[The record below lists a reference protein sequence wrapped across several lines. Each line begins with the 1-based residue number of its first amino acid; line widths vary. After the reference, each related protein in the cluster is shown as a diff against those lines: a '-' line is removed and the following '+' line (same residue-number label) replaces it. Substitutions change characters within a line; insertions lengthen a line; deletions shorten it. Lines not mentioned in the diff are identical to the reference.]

1 MKHPSELTVPVELI
15 FEVLPPKEVEGMTL
29 PAQLDITKVVLT
41 ITGPSGKPRQV
52 DITKSISEEQ
62 MMAFED
68 DIMENYSP

>member
-1 MKHPSELTVPVELI
+1 M
-15 FEVLPPKEVEGMTL
+15 EVEGMTL
-29 PAQLDITKVVLT
+29 PAQLDITKVILT
-41 ITGPSGKPRQV
+41 VTGPSGKPRQV

>member
-15 FEVLPPKEVEGMTL
+15 FEVLPPMEVEGMTL